1 LAYNDLLKEGKAMT
15 RRIIVT
21 GGAIIRDHAGRILL
35 QRRSDYGDWG
45 LPGGGMEA
53 GEQIEETMIREVKE
67 ETGLEVISYELAA
80 IYTGE
85 RMNYTYPDGNEVVFV
100 MFLFNVTAE
109 LAGRMAEDHRTLLF
123 EDEQR
128 ESLHLVFHQLDEIDL
143 SVINKVQQPVF
154 IDLMQGEA
162 TLLRH

>member
-1 LAYNDLLKEGKAMT
+1 MT

-45 LPGGGMEA
+45 LPGGGMDA

-67 ETGLEVISYELAA
+67 ETGLEVSSYELAA

-85 RMNYTYPDGNEVVFV
+85 RMKYTYPDGNKVVFV

-109 LAGRMAEDHRTLLF
+109 LSGRMAPDLRTLVF
-123 EDEQR
+123 QDER
-128 ESLHLVFHQLDEIDL
+128 HESLQLVFHSLDEIDL
-143 SVINKVQQPVF
+143 NVINKVQQPVF
-154 IDLMQGEA
+154 IDLIEGKN
-162 TLLRH
+162 TLLRS

>member
-1 LAYNDLLKEGKAMT
+1 MT

-45 LPGGGMEA
+45 
-53 GEQIEETMIREVKE
+53 
-67 ETGLEVISYELAA
+67 
-80 IYTGE
+80 
-85 RMNYTYPDGNEVVFV
+85 
-100 MFLFNVTAE
+100 
-109 LAGRMAEDHRTLLF
+109 
-123 EDEQR
+123 
-128 ESLHLVFHQLDEIDL
+128 
-143 SVINKVQQPVF
+143 QPVF

>member
-1 LAYNDLLKEGKAMT
+1 MT

-45 LPGGGMEA
+45 LPGGGMDA

-67 ETGLEVISYELAA
+67 ETGLEVSSYELAA

-85 RMNYTYPDGNEVVFV
+85 RMKYTYPDGNKVVFV

-109 LAGRMAEDHRTLLF
+109 LSGRMAPDLRTLVF
-123 EDEQR
+123 QDKHH
-128 ESLHLVFHQLDEIDL
+128 ESLQLVFHSLDEIDL
-143 SVINKVQQPVF
+143 NVINKVQQPVF
-154 IDLMQGEA
+154 IDLIEGKN
-162 TLLRH
+162 TLLRS

>member
-1 LAYNDLLKEGKAMT
+1 MT

-45 LPGGGMEA
+45 LPGGGMDA

-67 ETGLEVISYELAA
+67 ETGLEVSSYELAA
-80 IYTGE
+80 VYTGE
-85 RMNYTYPDGNEVVFV
+85 RMKYTYPDGNKVVFV

-109 LAGRMAEDHRTLLF
+109 LSGRMAPDRRTLVF
-123 EDEQR
+123 QDEHH
-128 ESLHLVFHQLDEIDL
+128 ESLQLVFHSLDEIDL
-143 SVINKVQQPVF
+143 NVINKVQQPVF
-154 IDLMQGEA
+154 IDLIEGKN
-162 TLLRH
+162 TLLRS

>member
-1 LAYNDLLKEGKAMT
+1 MT

-21 GGAIIRDHAGRILL
+21 GGAIIRDHAGKILL

-80 IYTGE
+80 
-85 RMNYTYPDGNEVVFV
+85 
-100 MFLFNVTAE
+100 
-109 LAGRMAEDHRTLLF
+109 DHRTLLF

-128 ESLHLVFHQLDEIDL
+128 ESLQLVFHQLDEIDL

-154 IDLMQGEA
+154 IDLMKGEA